1 MMMKLKHGV
10 SLMLKL
16 KDLLFEGHNDSDDTG
31 GVLYYWNDKVL
42 LCLGEH
48 SGKWHVPKGHIQKGE
63 EPLAGSVRE
72 FTEETQIVLNGI
84 PELVKTY
91 KKDDGGEFYLYVLKG
106 KTKFVPRINHEHIDW
121 GYFDVGDLPSP
132 INDWVKETIEND

>member
-1 MMMKLKHGV
+1 MI
-10 SLMLKL
+10 KL

-48 SGKWHVPKGHIQKGE
+48 SGKWHVPKGHIQIGE
-63 EPLAGSVRE
+63 ESLAGSVRE

-91 KKDDGGEFYLYVLKG
+91 KKDDGGGFYLYVLKG
-106 KTKFVPRINHEHIDW
+106 KTKFIPRINHEHIDW

-132 INDWVKETIEND
+132 INKWVKETIEDD

>member
-1 MMMKLKHGV
+1 
-10 SLMLKL
+10 MLKL
-16 KDLLFEGHNDSDDTG
+16 KDLLFEGHENDSDDTG

-63 EPLAGSVRE
+63 ESLAGSVRE

-84 PELVKTY
+84 PELVNTY
-91 KKDDGGEFYLYVLKG
+91 KKDDGGEFYLYVLKR
-106 KTKFVPRINHEHIDW
+106 KTKFIPRINHEHIDW

-132 INDWVKETIEND
+132 INKWVKETIEKLCD

>member
-1 MMMKLKHGV
+1 MI
-10 SLMLKL
+10 KL
-16 KDLLFEGHNDSDDTG
+16 KDLLFERDENDSDDVG
-31 GVLYYWNDKVL
+31 GVLYYCYDKVL
-42 LCLGEH
+42 LCLGES
-48 SGKWHVPKGHIQKGE
+48 SGKWHIPKGHIQIGE

-91 KKDDGGEFYLYVLKG
+91 KKDKGGEFYLYVLKG
-106 KTKFVPRINHEHIDW
+106 TRKFIPRINHEHTDW

-132 INDWVKETIEND
+132 INKWVKETIEN

>member
-1 MMMKLKHGV
+1 
-10 SLMLKL
+10 MLKL

-48 SGKWHVPKGHIQKGE
+48 SGKWHVPKGHIQIGE
-63 EPLAGSVRE
+63 ESLAGSVRE

-84 PELVKTY
+84 PELAKTY
-91 KKDDGGEFYLYVLKG
+91 DKDNGGLFYLFVLRG
-106 KTKFVPRINHEHIDW
+106 RRKFIPRLDHEHIDW
-121 GYFDVGDLPSP
+121 GYFDVNNLPEP
-132 INDWVKETIEND
+132 INDFVKDIIVNMCG

>member
-1 MMMKLKHGV
+1 
-10 SLMLKL
+10 MLKL

-48 SGKWHVPKGHIQKGE
+48 SGKWHVPKGHIQIGE
-63 EPLAGSVRE
+63 ESLAGSVRE

-106 KTKFVPRINHEHIDW
+106 KTKFIPRINHEHKDW
-121 GYFDVGDLPSP
+121 GYFDINNLPKP
-132 INDWVKETIEND
+132 IDDWVSEIINNKRK